1 MTANRWDE
9 RYAGE
14 EHWYGTEPNDFLR
27 ENIERLPRTGR
38 VLSLGEGEGRNAAFI
53 AARGPQV
60 VAVDGSA
67 VGLEKARRL
76 AKARGVSIETVN
88 ADLGTFALEP
98 QSWDA
103 IISIW
108 CHLESGLRR
117 RVHRDV
123 VTALRPGGVFL
134 LEAYTPDQLRHGTGG
149 PREPDLLVRRD
160 DLVEE
165 LAGLEILHAAELERD
180 VHEGRGHGGRS
191 AVVQFIG
198 RKPG

>member
-9 RYAGE
+9 RYAGAD
-14 EHWYGTEPNDFLR
+14 HWYGTEPNDFLS
-27 ENIERLPRTGR
+27 EHVERLPRTGR
-38 VLSLGEGEGRNAAFI
+38 VLSLGEGEGRNAVFI
-53 AARGPQV
+53 ATRGLQV
-60 VAVDGSA
+60 VAVDASA
-67 VGLEKARRL
+67 VGLEKARRF
-76 AKARGVSIETVN
+76 AASRGVSIDTVH
-88 ADLGTFALEP
+88 ADLGAFALEP

-108 CHLESGLRR
+108 CHLEPALRR

-123 VTALRPGGVFL
+123 VAALRPGGVFL

-149 PREPDLLVRRD
+149 PREVELLVRRD
-160 DLVEE
+160 DLVAE
-165 LAGLEILHAAELERD
+165 LAGLEILRAEELERD

-198 RKPG
+198 RKPV